1 MNRRS
6 KAPARALAFIALAA
20 GLIAIVLVISS
31 SLGDDEDG
39 RGANRV
45 GKQQNRDR
53 NQNRGDGQQ
62 QQKAAFY
69 VVQSGDT
76 LTGIA
81 AKTGVSVTEIQ
92 ELNPGIDPQILV
104 SGQRL
109 KLR

>member
-20 GLIAIVLVISS
+20 ALVAIVMVISS
-31 SLGDDEDG
+31 SLGDEEDG

-45 GKQQNRDR
+45 GKQQK
-53 NQNRGDGQQ
+53 QGGGKKKQGGGEK
-62 QQKAAFY
+62 KAAFY